1 MRRAILAL
9 IVVGGI
15 LLVPFLT
22 GNLHRAVADAE
33 GQAFV
38 RDDAGFSGDV
48 SVAAAGDAG
57 ESDDEQTTFTVAD
70 EDREDARDGDRG
82 ERRRSRHHHG
92 PHDGRHRHGPPPH
105 DMHGHRGPPG
115 HHGPHHGLHH
125 AMRRFDEII
134 ERLAKIESKLG
145 IDDPAPARRERWPR
159 PDDRDANRGGAGEYR
174 PGRPGPAEAM
184 GRSREERGAE
194 MRQRME
200 DARRRFREM
209 EERVKKLEAEIER
222 MKAADRGP

>member
-9 IVVGGI
+9 IVLGGI
-15 LLVPFLT
+15 LLVPFLA
-22 GNLHRAVADAE
+22 GGLHRAVADAE
-33 GQAFV
+33 GHPFGADSEAFY
-38 RDDAGFSGDV
+38 GDV
-48 SVAAAGDAG
+48 SVAAAGDI
-57 ESDDEQTTFTVAD
+57 EEPDQDERTFAVAD
-70 EDREDARDGDRG
+70 EGRERGRGGDRG
-82 ERRRSRHHHG
+82 ERRRSRHPHG

-115 HHGPHHGLHH
+115 PPPGFHH

-145 IDDPAPARRERWPR
+145 IDDPAPARRERRPR
-159 PDDRDANRGGAGEYR
+159 PEDRDGDHGGAGAYR
-174 PGRPGPAEAM
+174 PDGPRRAEEMSRP
-184 GRSREERGAE
+184 REERVAE

-209 EERVKKLEAEIER
+209 EERVQKLEAEIER
-222 MKAADRGP
+222 MKGGKSGS